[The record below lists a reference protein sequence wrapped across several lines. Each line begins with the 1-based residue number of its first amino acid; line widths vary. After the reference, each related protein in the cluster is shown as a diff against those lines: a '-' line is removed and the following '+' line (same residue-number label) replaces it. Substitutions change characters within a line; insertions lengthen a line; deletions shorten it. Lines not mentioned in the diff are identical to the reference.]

1 MAEGEFKYRTICDTL
16 KSEIL
21 GGRYSSG
28 RRFPSEAQLVRRFGG
43 SRITVIHA
51 LQELSRLG
59 LIVRRKGQ
67 GSFLTRRAVNCGR
80 SIGMIIPISRGEIF
94 PPICREITRLAQQDG
109 YSIQLADFL
118 AVEDGER
125 LAESRRI
132 AESFVAQGVLG
143 VIFHLTDGI
152 PDAARINETALK
164 VFDDAGIPVVLTDS
178 DVAPYPER
186 SRYDVVGADDVDA
199 GYRLTLHLI
208 ELGAKRILFFL
219 PKFGG
224 TSFTNRCRGFRVA
237 IDGVSRVRG
246 AVFKGLPEDVAAVR
260 RLLRKGDMPDAII
273 CGNDRVA
280 AALMTTLVALGKR
293 VPEDI
298 RVAGFDDVNFARLV
312 SPGLTTMH
320 QPCAEI
326 GATAYRTLLARV
338 ENPGLPPRS
347 ICLTAPLVVRA
358 STDETCITRYS
369 DLAHLGVSV
378 M

>member
-1 MAEGEFKYRTICDTL
+1 MTVAVGEMSEGKFKYKAICDTL
-16 KSEIL
+16 KAEIL
-21 GGRYSSG
+21 GGRYASG

-67 GSFLTRRAVNCGR
+67 GTFLSRRAVNGGR
-80 SIGMIIPISRGEIF
+80 SLGMIIPISRGEIF

-118 AVEDGER
+118 AVEDGDR
-125 LAESRRI
+125 LAEARRI

-143 VIFHLTDGI
+143 VIFHLTDGV
-152 PDAARINETALK
+152 PEAARINETALR

-178 DVAPYPER
+178 DVAPYPAR

-208 ELGAKRILFFL
+208 ERGARRILFFL

-224 TSFTNRCRGFRVA
+224 TSFENRCRGFQAAAGNGPHVK
-237 IDGVSRVRG
+237 GM
-246 AVFKGLPEDVAAVR
+246 VFKGMPEDAAAVK
-260 RLLRKGDMPDAII
+260 RLLRKGGMPDAVI

-280 AALMTTLVALGKR
+280 AALITTLAALGKR
-293 VPEDI
+293 VPDD
-298 RVAGFDDVNFARLV
+298 VLLAGFDDVNFARLV

-338 ENPGLPPRS
+338 EDPDLPPRAVS
-347 ICLTAPLVVRA
+347 LTAPLVVRA
-358 STDETCITRYS
+358 STVPPS
-369 DLAHLGVSV
+369 
-378 M
+378 

>member
-1 MAEGEFKYRTICDTL
+1 MGEGEFKYRAICDTL

-21 GGRYSSG
+21 SGRYASG

-59 LIVRRKGQ
+59 LIVRRKGL
-67 GSFLTRRAVNCGR
+67 GSFLTRRAENCGR
-80 SIGMIIPISRGEIF
+80 SLGMIIPISRGEIF

-109 YSIQLADFL
+109 YSIRLADFL
-118 AVEDGER
+118 AAEDGNH
-125 LAESRRI
+125 LAEARRI

-164 VFDDAGIPVVLTDS
+164 VFDGAGIPVVLTDS
-178 DVAPYPER
+178 DVAPYPKR

-199 GYRLTLHLI
+199 GYRLTLHLV
-208 ELGAKRILFFL
+208 ERGARQILFFL

-224 TSFTNRCRGFRVA
+224 ASFTNRCRGFRAAVDA
-237 IDGVSRVRG
+237 IPHVKGS
-246 AVFKGLPEDVAAVR
+246 VFKGMPEDSVAVK
-260 RLLRKGDMPDAII
+260 RLLKKGGMPDAIV

-280 AALMTTLVALGKR
+280 AALMATLAALGKR
-293 VPEDI
+293 VPEDVL
-298 RVAGFDDVNFARLV
+298 VAGFDDVNFARLV

-320 QPCAEI
+320 QPCTEI

-338 ENPGLPPRS
+338 EEPNLPSRS
-347 ICLTAPLVVRA
+347 ISLTAPLVIRA
-358 STDETCITRYS
+358 STS
-369 DLAHLGVSV
+369 PQ
-378 M
+378 